1 MASIS
6 TYFSSGGGG
15 GGSCPT
21 CAYTAS
27 CLWTPHADGTVIFHV
42 IGGGSCGWGSGDRVA
57 GGGAGG
63 YSNKCIEV
71 TTSDCYCIIVGGMCG
86 DSIACNVVGTT
97 MCILG
102 GGRSGPCCSCGAL
115 GSGGDVNYQGGCGN
129 CYCTGATKCFA
140 AQGGSVGIY
149 ATGRNGECSNE
160 DIVLYPNL
168 HFSPLFRTAPYNY
181 LSQLPFNMQNIPTTH
196 PQVGSG
202 IQGYNTVGIP
212 VKALTQIGCCAGR
225 FGERVCM
232 GWFAGGNPNCG
243 SYACPRSDCY
253 CCQIH
258 AGCGAGGG
266 SFGAANGC
274 GGNGIAFIEYVS
286 VG

>member
-21 CAYTAS
+21 CVYTSS

-42 IGGGSCGWGSGDRVA
+42 IGGGSCGWSSGDRTA
-57 GGGAGG
+57 AGGAGG

-102 GGRSGPCCSCGAL
+102 GGRSGPDCSCGAL
-115 GSGGDVNYQGGCGN
+115 GSGGDVNYQGGCGM
-129 CYCTGATKCFA
+129 CYFTGGTRCFS

-149 ATGRNGECSNE
+149 AAGRNGLCSNQE
-160 DIVLYPNL
+160 IVLYPDIA
-168 HFSPLFRTAPYNY
+168 FAPLLRSGAQPY
-181 LSQLPFNMQNIPTTH
+181 LTKLPWNVPNIPTA
-196 PQVGSG
+196 VACDSARM
-202 IQGYNTVGIP
+202 YKAVGIP
-212 VKALTQIGCCAGR
+212 IKNQYRQGCCAGIL
-225 FGERVCM
+225 GDRVCM
-232 GWFAGGNPNCG
+232 GWFVGGNPICG
-243 SYACPRSDCY
+243 SCACGRSECFS
-253 CCQIH
+253 CFIH
-258 AGCGAGGG
+258 AGCGGGG
-266 SFGAANGC
+266 GAYASTNGC
-274 GGNGIAFIEYVS
+274 GGAGIAFIEYIS